1 MDESILR
8 LNKQKQGRKEK
19 KEKEKGKA
27 DKQMEKSG
35 NKIEKWTEN

>member
-19 KEKEKGKA
+19 KEKEKVKA

-35 NKIEKWTEN
+35 NKIGK